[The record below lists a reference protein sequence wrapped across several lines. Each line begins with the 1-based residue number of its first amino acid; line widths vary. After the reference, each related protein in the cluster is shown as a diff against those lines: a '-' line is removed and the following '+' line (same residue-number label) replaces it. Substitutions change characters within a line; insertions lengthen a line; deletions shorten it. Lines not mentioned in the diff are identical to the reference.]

1 MDKEYNNNGDY
12 MVILCNKVLWA
23 IATSLILMCGIFF
36 TYKFKFVQFRLKDI
50 YRSFSSKNSKEK
62 GISPISSLMMVLA
75 GRIGVGSIAG
85 VALAIYLGGIGSI
98 FWMWIIAF
106 IAASSTFA
114 ETVLGIKYHEKDH
127 GNIYKGGPAYYIKH
141 GLGLPK
147 LGGAFAILV
156 IISYIGGFLGIQ
168 SNTIVK
174 SIESIVSV
182 PPLLVAFIICF
193 LTAIIIFGGV
203 EKISAVTSKL
213 VPIMTIIYVLTALFI
228 CMKQIDMMPTILV
241 SIIKEAFNFKSFF
254 AGFLTTFIVGIQRG
268 IFSNEAGL
276 GTGSIASSTTDDD
289 DPVKNGYIQLT
300 GIYITTLLICTAT
313 AFIILTSDYASL
325 TFSDINGIEIT
336 QYAFTYHLG
345 NTGNIIV
352 FLSIV
357 LFSFSTI
364 LTGYYYGESCLKYF
378 SKVIK
383 KEYLLILKL
392 CTIVILFLGALLS
405 AQFLWNIVD
414 LFVALLAIINMMVLY
429 KLYPVVL
436 LELRKKRNSSIKTR

>member
-1 MDKEYNNNGDY
+1 MDKEYNNNGDF
-12 MVILCNKVLWA
+12 MIMLCNKFLWA

-36 TYKFKFVQFRLKDI
+36 TYKFKFVQFKIKDI
-50 YRSFSSKNSKEK
+50 YRSFCCKNKKEE

-85 VALAIYLGGIGSI
+85 VALAIYLGGIGSV
-98 FWMWIIAF
+98 FWMWVIAF

-114 ETVLGIKYHEKDH
+114 ETVLGIKYHEKDQN
-127 GNIYKGGPAYYIKH
+127 NIYKGGPSYYIKH

-174 SIESIVSV
+174 SIESLVTV

-213 VPIMTIIYVLTALFI
+213 VPIMTIIYVVTALYI
-228 CMKQIDMMPTILV
+228 CVRQIHIMPSILI
-241 SIIKEAFNFKSFF
+241 SIVKEAFNFQSFF

-276 GTGSIASSTTDDD
+276 GTGSIASSTTDDN

-313 AFIILTSDYASL
+313 AFIILTSDYANL
-325 TFSDINGIEIT
+325 TFTDINGIEIT

-345 NTGNIIV
+345 SFGNMIV
-352 FLSIV
+352 FLSII

-378 SKVIK
+378 SGIIK

-392 CTIVILFLGALLS
+392 CTIIILFFGALLS

-414 LFVALLAIINMMVLY
+414 LFVALLAIINMIVLY

-436 LELRKKRNSSIKTR
+436 LELRKKRNSSIKTL